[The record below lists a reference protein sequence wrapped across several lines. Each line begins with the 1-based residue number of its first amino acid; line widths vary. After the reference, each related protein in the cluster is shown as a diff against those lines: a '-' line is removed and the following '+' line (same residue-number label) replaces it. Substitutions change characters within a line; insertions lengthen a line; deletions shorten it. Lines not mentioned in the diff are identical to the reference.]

1 MRLKLLTFS
10 SKIAYICTQLFRRVL
25 RTIIKYLFRL
35 IWIPTEL
42 LFALLFVVFTLV
54 LFNAQIDVPEV
65 PEIHVGERKQVGKDH
80 YVLGNS
86 YLKKNKFGVWEMYLE
101 GAPYERGVIYGKLAK
116 ELVQEQED
124 IFVGQ
129 INQFLPNRLWRHVIK
144 LMVGFFN
151 SDLPE
156 NIPLE
161 NQQEIYGI
169 SQSFSDRYNYIASKY
184 TRILNYHAAHDIGHA
199 LNDYSVVGCT
209 SFVVKGEKSEN
220 KQLLVGRNFDF
231 YVGDDFAKNKLII
244 FVNPSKGYRFT
255 SYSWAGFTGVAS
267 GMNEKGLT
275 VTINASKSD
284 LPTSSKMP
292 ISLLAREILQ
302 YAKNIDEAVAIARK
316 RNTFVSETLMVSSAE
331 DGKAVL
337 IEKSPKKMGVYESKT
352 DVLVCANH
360 YQSERFSK
368 DQENIRNIADSD
380 SKYRFDRMN
389 QLLGK
394 TRALNPL
401 NAASILR
408 DQYAQNGDTLG
419 MGNPRALNQLQAHH
433 SVVMQPESRMY
444 FISSSDY
451 QLGTFLGYDLKK
463 TFQTKHI
470 QLVDSI
476 PQDAFLASEAY
487 RKFKAF
493 KKMKQDISAYLLFDK
508 PLNLSKQELATFVAD
523 NSESYVTYEQLG
535 KYYQKKKQYPQAI
548 HAYETAL
555 TKRVASPQI
564 EKELRN
570 LIKECRKNGK

>member
-1 MRLKLLTFS
+1 MIKILL
-10 SKIAYICTQLFRRVL
+10 
-25 RTIIKYLFRL
+25 KYLFRL

-42 LFALLFVVFTLV
+42 LFAFIFVLFTIV
-54 LFNAQIDVPEV
+54 LFNAQIDTPEV
-65 PEIHVGERKQVGKDH
+65 PTIHVGERKQVGKDH

-86 YLKKNKFGVWEMYLE
+86 YLKKNQFGVWEMYLE
-101 GAPYERGVIYGKLAK
+101 GEPYERGVIYGKLAK

-129 INQFLPNRLWRHVIK
+129 IENFLPNKMWRHVIK

-169 SQSFSDRYNYIASKY
+169 SLAFSDRYDYIASKY

-209 SFVVKGEKSEN
+209 SFVVKGQKSEN
-220 KQLLVGRNFDF
+220 RQLLVGRNFDF

-244 FVNPSKGYRFT
+244 FVNPSKGYKFT

-302 YAKNIDEAVAIARK
+302 YAKNIDEAVAIAKK
-316 RNTFVSETLMVSSAE
+316 RNTFVSETLMISSAE

-337 IEKSPKKMGVYESKT
+337 IEKSPKKLGVYESKT

-360 YQSERFSK
+360 YQSEPFQK
-368 DQENIRNIADSD
+368 DQVNKKNIANSD
-380 SKYRFDRMN
+380 SKYRFDRMK
-389 QLLGK
+389 QLLAGNHP
-394 TRALNPL
+394 LNPIH
-401 NAASILR
+401 AAAILR
-408 DQYAQNGDTLG
+408 DQSAQDNDTLG

-433 SVVMQPESRMY
+433 SVVMQPESRLY
-444 FISSSDY
+444 FVSSSDY
-451 QLGTFLGYDLKK
+451 QLGTFLGYDVTK
-463 TFQTKHI
+463 TFQTKQI

-476 PQDAFLASEAY
+476 PQDAFVTSDAY

-493 KKMKQDISAYLLFDK
+493 KTVKQQITAYLMFDK
-508 PLNLSKQELATFVAD
+508 TLNLSEKEVAQFIAN

-535 KYYQKKKQYPQAI
+535 KYFQKKKNFKRAI
-548 HAYETAL
+548 SYYETAL
-555 TKRVASPQI
+555 KKRVASPQI
-564 EKELRN
+564 EEELRN